1 MLRSSWL
8 VMNQGILGL
17 EQKFGD
23 TIGNSVDLFVYCDYS
38 VSCQLFRAS
47 DISRKKKQN
56 LKDSRFR
63 WVFHFFGKFR

>member
-1 MLRSSWL
+1 MLRSSCL

-38 VSCQLFRAS
+38 VSCQLLCPPPLLIVTAQLHNFCYFQTCLE
-47 DISRKKKQN
+47 QN
-56 LKDSRFR
+56 PD
-63 WVFHFFGKFR
+63 